1 MSLRLKDWGEE
12 YTWNKVTSCL
22 HNLLGA
28 ERWDPFFGQKNA
40 QSLIY
45 KSKLHLPCEYSSAN
59 PIFKCKANAQNVTHK
74 SKLYCPSNK
83 ISKKFNFIGTNQK
96 GSFTVWLFDFLTISC
111 RVYNSLSKDPLPF
124 MVHIKSS
131 DLSFFDHFL
140 LLPHHYE
147 LINLDFEI
155 HKSKFRWVDLYG
167 ESIISCPASGLSA
180 RIQFVKASYWSSK
193 RWVVFLIKGFP
204 KSLS

>member
-1 MSLRLKDWGEE
+1 MSSLFWAKKCTKSDLQIK
-12 YTWNKVTSCL
+12 TSF
-22 HNLLGA
+22 A
-28 ERWDPFFGQKNA
+28 MWKQK
-40 QSLIY
+40 
-45 KSKLHLPCEYSSAN
+45 YSSAN